1 MNAMTPAVKPNVSHL
16 RVTSLTPRA
25 GEQRMRRL
33 MAGDPELIEEA
44 AANLAEAFASAG
56 SEVRTAIA

>member
-1 MNAMTPAVKPNVSHL
+1 
-16 RVTSLTPRA
+16 
-25 GEQRMRRL
+25 MRRL